1 MRPVPPATPS
11 HADPATPRLW
21 MQDVGDGH
29 RVAVREWGTP
39 DGLPVLLLHGGPGSG
54 AAPFLWRAF
63 DPQRFRVIV
72 PDQRGAGASQPPG
85 ATHANTLAHLLADL
99 RALRHALGLPGWLV
113 AGGSWGATLAL
124 AHALDQ
130 PDAARGLALRAV
142 FLARPA
148 DIAGFFTPGDEAG
161 TPEWRALQA
170 AALETENRK

>member
-72 PDQRGAGASQPPG
+72 PDQRGAGA
-85 ATHANTLAHLLADL
+85 TKKKTKIKREKN
-99 RALRHALGLPGWLV
+99 
-113 AGGSWGATLAL
+113 
-124 AHALDQ
+124 
-130 PDAARGLALRAV
+130 
-142 FLARPA
+142 
-148 DIAGFFTPGDEAG
+148 
-161 TPEWRALQA
+161 
-170 AALETENRK
+170 